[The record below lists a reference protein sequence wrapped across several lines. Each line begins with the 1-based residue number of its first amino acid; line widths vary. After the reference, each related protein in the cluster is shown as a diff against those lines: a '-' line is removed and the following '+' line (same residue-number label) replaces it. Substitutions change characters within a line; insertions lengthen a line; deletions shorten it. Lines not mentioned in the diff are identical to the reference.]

1 MALDC
6 LLKWKK
12 PFLDPFLGSLVMGR
26 CGRSGRE
33 VVEGL
38 ESGGGGGC
46 SFKVDEME
54 GYVEGGS
61 SRVCLKGCCFCFWGE
76 GWSSLLLS
84 IATATAAVVGEGC
97 AVAVAVA
104 VAAAAADD
112 EVPVAVTAARAA
124 VDCDTF
130 RSLTPWFLKGENR
143 LWKGEERGDRG
154 DLESA
159 GDTPG
164 EVVSAADGSPL
175 LLREAAASD

>member
-1 MALDC
+1 MV
-6 LLKWKK
+6 W
-12 PFLDPFLGSLVMGR
+12 
-26 CGRSGRE
+26 
-33 VVEGL
+33 GL

-61 SRVCLKGCCFCFWGE
+61 SRVCLKDCFWEE
-76 GWSSLLLS
+76 GSSLLLS

-104 VAAAAADD
+104 AADDDD

-130 RSLTPWFLKGENR
+130 RFLTPWFLKGENR

-154 DLESA
+154 DLDSA

-164 EVVSAADGSPL
+164 EVVSAAGGSPL